1 MFNKSDKIP
10 LVVIFGPTASGK
22 SDLAIRLCK
31 EIDGE
36 VVTADSMQVYKGM
49 DIGTAKPSLDEMRGV
64 PHHMIDVAEPTEN
77 YSLAKYVEDAEKV
90 IEKIWQNGKIPV
102 LAGGKGLYIDTLVN
116 GMVLSETNTDEEY
129 RKGLYDMAQEKGNE
143 YVHNLLKEV
152 DLKSAE
158 NIHPNNLKRVI
169 RALEFYK
176 VSGKKQSE
184 HIKKAE
190 RCETPYNT
198 FKFGIAVDRELL
210 YERINKRV
218 DIMFDK
224 GLVAEVEKLKNA
236 GIDERYTSMQA
247 IGYKEVLLYLN
258 GNMTF
263 DEMSELLKK
272 ATRNYA
278 KRQNTW
284 FKREQDTLWID
295 PQNENT
301 ISMIKE
307 SIGIK

>member
-22 SDLAIRLCK
+22 SDLAIKVCK
-31 EIDGE
+31 EIGGE
-36 VVTADSMQVYKGM
+36 VVTADSMQIYKGM
-49 DIGTAKPSLDEMRGV
+49 DIGTAKPDLEEMQGV
-64 PHHMIDVAEPTEN
+64 PHYMIDVAEPTEN
-77 YSLAKYVEDAEKV
+77 YSLARYVEEATKV
-90 IEKIWQNGKIPV
+90 IENIWQNGKIPV
-102 LAGGKGLYIDTLVN
+102 LAGGTGLYIDTLIN

-129 RKGLYDMAQEKGNE
+129 RKSLYDLAQQNGNE
-143 YVHNLLKEV
+143 YVHNFLKEV

-184 HIKKAE
+184 HIEKAE
-190 RCETPYNT
+190 KSETPYNT
-198 FKFGIAVDRELL
+198 FKFGISLDRELL

-218 DIMFDK
+218 DIMFEK
-224 GLVAEVEKLKNA
+224 GLVAEVEELKNN
-236 GIDERYTSMQA
+236 GVDERYTSMQA

-258 GNMTF
+258 GNLDF

-278 KRQNTW
+278 KRQITW
-284 FKREQDTLWID
+284 FKREQDTMWID
-295 PQNENT
+295 PKDENV
-301 ISMIKE
+301 IEIIKQ
-307 SIGIK
+307 SIRL

>member
-22 SDLAIRLCK
+22 SDLAIKVCK
-31 EIDGE
+31 EIGGE
-36 VVTADSMQVYKGM
+36 VVTADSMQIYKGM
-49 DIGTAKPSLDEMRGV
+49 DIGTAKPDLEEMQGV
-64 PHHMIDVAEPTEN
+64 PHYMIDVAEPTEN
-77 YSLAKYVEDAEKV
+77 YSLARYVEEATKV
-90 IEKIWQNGKIPV
+90 IENIWQNGKIPV
-102 LAGGKGLYIDTLVN
+102 LAGGTGLYIDTLIN

-129 RKGLYDMAQEKGNE
+129 RKSLYDLAQQNGNE
-143 YVHNLLKEV
+143 YVHNFLKEV

-184 HIKKAE
+184 HIEKAQKA
-190 RCETPYNT
+190 ETPYNT
-198 FKFGIAVDRELL
+198 FKFGISLDRELL

-218 DIMFDK
+218 DIMFEK
-224 GLVAEVEKLKNA
+224 GLVAEVEKLKNN
-236 GIDERYTSMQA
+236 GVDERYTSMQA

-258 GNMTF
+258 GNLDF

-278 KRQNTW
+278 KRQITW
-284 FKREQDTLWID
+284 FKREQDTMWID
-295 PQNENT
+295 PKDENV
-301 ISMIKE
+301 IEIIKQ
-307 SIGIK
+307 SIRL

>member
-102 LAGGKGLYIDTLVN
+102 LAGGTGLYIDTLVN

>member
-1 MFNKSDKIP
+1 MFKSDKIP

-22 SDLAIRLCK
+22 SDLAIKVCK
-31 EIDGE
+31 EIGGE

-49 DIGTAKPSLDEMRGV
+49 DIGTAKPDVDEMQGV
-64 PHHMIDVAEPTEN
+64 PHYMIDIAEPIEN
-77 YSLAKYVEDAEKV
+77 YSLARYVEDATKV
-90 IEKIWQNGKIPV
+90 IEKIWEKGKIPV
-102 LAGGKGLYIDTLVN
+102 LAGGTGLYIDTLIN

-129 RKGLYDMAQEKGNE
+129 RKNLYDLAQQQGNE

-184 HIKKAE
+184 HIEKAE
-190 RCETPYNT
+190 KAETPYNV
-198 FKFGIAVDRELL
+198 FKFGITLDRELL
-210 YERINKRV
+210 YDRINKRV
-218 DIMFDK
+218 DIMFEK
-224 GLVAEVEKLKNA
+224 GLIEEVTKLKDA
-236 GIDERYTSMQA
+236 GVDERYTSMQA

-258 GNMTF
+258 GDLTF

-278 KRQNTW
+278 KRQVTW
-284 FKREQDTLWID
+284 FKREQNTVWID
-295 PQNENT
+295 PKDENV
-301 ISMIKE
+301 IDLIKQK
-307 SIGIK
+307 IAL

>member
-22 SDLAIRLCK
+22 SDLAIKVCK
-31 EIDGE
+31 EIGGE
-36 VVTADSMQVYKGM
+36 VVTADSMQIYKGM
-49 DIGTAKPSLDEMRGV
+49 DIGTAKPDLEEMQGV
-64 PHHMIDVAEPTEN
+64 PHYMIDVAEPTEN
-77 YSLAKYVEDAEKV
+77 YSLARYVEEATKV
-90 IEKIWQNGKIPV
+90 IENIWQNGKIPV
-102 LAGGKGLYIDTLVN
+102 LAGGTGLYIDTLIN

-129 RKGLYDMAQEKGNE
+129 RKSLYDLAQQNGNE

-176 VSGKKQSE
+176 VSGKKQSA
-184 HIKKAE
+184 HIEKAQKA
-190 RCETPYNT
+190 ETPYNT
-198 FKFGIAVDRELL
+198 FKFGISLDRELL

-218 DIMFDK
+218 DIMFEK
-224 GLVAEVEKLKNA
+224 GLVAEVEELKNE
-236 GIDERYTSMQA
+236 GVDERYTSMQA

-258 GNMTF
+258 GNLDF

-278 KRQNTW
+278 KRQITW
-284 FKREQDTLWID
+284 FKREQDTMWID
-295 PQNENT
+295 PKDENV
-301 ISMIKE
+301 IEIIKQ
-307 SIGIK
+307 SIRL